1 MKEMINDIAISV
13 IVPAYNAGN
22 HITRSLESLLCQ
34 TFTSFEII
42 VVDDGSTDDTSSVV
56 ESILARSTLKST
68 LLHQRHGGVS
78 RARNFGLEKAVG
90 RYIYFLD
97 SDDYIDKSSLEK
109 LLNAAFNSGSDC
121 VMCGLKKVDET
132 GKVYWCSNRCG
143 FPNEESISADELF
156 PLLVRNTVYFRVGSV
171 LFDKGTAVTNELH
184 FTNGCTNGED
194 TEFFLKMFFHS
205 RKVSFVDEELLNIHA
220 MKGTASRRA
229 SLKLFHSV
237 GSLRRLHKY
246 LLQHGVDDETAQ
258 YLEHRRI
265 PQTYVQI
272 IRYLARMGIGF
283 RNYLAIA
290 RHGQIRAQIKKFERL
305 GEDRSDR
312 SAELE
317 VKVLLRFP
325 VMFYLYARLFR

>member
-1 MKEMINDIAISV
+1 VKNDIAISV

-22 HITRSLESLLCQ
+22 HIARCLQSLLSQ
-34 TFTSFEII
+34 TLESFEII
-42 VVDDGSTDDTSSVV
+42 AVDDGSTDDTSALV
-56 ESILARSTLKST
+56 ESILAKSTLKST

-78 RARNFGLEKAVG
+78 RARNFGLEKALG

-97 SDDYIDKSSLEK
+97 SDDTIDESALEK
-109 LLNAAFNSGSDC
+109 LLNAAINSDSDC

-132 GKVYWCSNRCG
+132 GKVCWCSNRCG
-143 FPNEESISADELF
+143 FPNEESVSADELF

-171 LFDKGTAVTNELH
+171 LFDRGTAVNNELH

-205 RKVSFVDEELLNIHA
+205 RKVSFVDEELLTIHA
-220 MKGTASRRA
+220 MKGTASRRP

-246 LLQHGVDDETAQ
+246 LLQHGADDETAR

-272 IRYLARMGIGF
+272 IRSLARMGIGF

-290 RHGQIRAQIKKFERL
+290 RHGRIRAQIKDFERF
-305 GEDRSDR
+305 GNERSDR
-312 SAELE
+312 RTELE
-317 VKVLLRFP
+317 VKTLLRFP
-325 VMFYLYARLFR
+325 VVFYLYARLFR

>member
-1 MKEMINDIAISV
+1 MKAMISDIAISV
-13 IVPAYNAGN
+13 IIPAYNAGN

-34 TFTSFEII
+34 TFASFEII
-42 VVDDGSTDDTSSVV
+42 VVDDGSTDDTSTVV

-78 RARNFGLEKAVG
+78 RARNFGLEKALG

-97 SDDYIDKSSLEK
+97 SDDSIHESTLER
-109 LLNAAFNSGSDC
+109 LYSTAITSGADC
-121 VMCGLKKVDET
+121 VMCGLKKIDET
-132 GKVYWCSNRCG
+132 GKVCWCSNRCG

-156 PLLVRNTVYFRVGSV
+156 PLLVRNKVHFRVGSV
-171 LFDKGTAVTNELH
+171 LIDRDTVVTNKLH

-194 TEFFLKMFFHS
+194 TELFLKMFFHS
-205 RKVSFVDEELLNIHA
+205 RKVSFVDEELLTIYA

-246 LLQHGVDDETAQ
+246 LLQHGVDDETAR

-272 IRYLARMGIGF
+272 IRWLARMGIGF

-290 RHGQIRAQIKKFERL
+290 RHGSIRAQIKDFERF
-305 GEDRSDR
+305 GNERSDR
-312 SAELE
+312 RTELE
-317 VKVLLRFP
+317 VKTLLRFP
-325 VMFYLYARLFR
+325 VVFYLYARLFR